1 MQSSS
6 PRPKL
11 STLLPPIIL
20 GGGVYN
26 TQMNA
31 DPTQLPVRALVRR
44 AFDLGITAIDT
55 SPYYGPSE
63 LLIGDALLHSG
74 RPRRDYLLMT
84 KVGRIQ
90 ELDFDYSPAWIRR
103 SVARSLQRLH
113 TEYLDVVFCHDVEFV
128 ARAAVVDAVRTLFA
142 LADEGKIRY
151 VGISGYPPM
160 VLAELAVAVR
170 RTLGRP
176 VDVVQSYCHY
186 NLQNGRLLAALS
198 TLKGE
203 AGVDVVVNASP
214 LSMGLLSG
222 AFPGDFHPAPRALQE
237 ACVEAHRW
245 CLERGETLPG
255 VAMRWA
261 FAKWQGQ
268 GPTISGASYVEELE
282 ANVEAYR
289 EMSTSKEGKLGLHK
303 DVCADEAAVERME
316 PLWSG
321 VRGLLGD
328 WVDWSWESP
337 PKGCV
342 LWKPTGESKL

>member
-1 MQSSS
+1 MPSST
-6 PRPKL
+6 RPKL

-20 GGGVYN
+20 GAGAYN

-31 DPTQLPVRALVRR
+31 DPTALPVRALIRR

-63 LLIGDALLHSG
+63 LLVGNALLHLTQ
-74 RPRRDYLLMT
+74 PRRDYLLMT

-90 ELDFDYSPAWIRR
+90 ETDFDYSPAWIRK

-113 TEYLDVVFCHDVEFV
+113 TDYLDVVFCHDVEFV
-128 ARAAVVDAVRTLFA
+128 SRPAVLNAVRTLFE
-142 LADEGKIRY
+142 LVDEGTIRY
-151 VGISGYPPM
+151 VGISGYPPAM
-160 VLAELAVAVR
+160 LAEIAVAVR
-170 RTLGRP
+170 KTLGRP

-186 NLQNGRLLAALS
+186 NLQNGKLLTALS

-203 AGVDVVVNASP
+203 AAVDVVINASP

-222 AFPGDFHPAPRALQE
+222 AFPGDFHPAPQALQE
-237 ACVEAHRW
+237 ACVKAHKW

-289 EMSTSKEGKLGLHK
+289 EMSTTKEGKLGLYR
-303 DVCADEAAVERME
+303 DAVVDEAAVERME
-316 PLWSG
+316 PLWSE
-321 VRGLLGD
+321 VRGLLGK

-337 PKGCV
+337 PSGYA
-342 LWKPTGESKL
+342 LWKPVGESKL